1 MSTSIGRI
9 ACEAS
14 IFSIIDFQ
22 RSTLISLIGPP
33 SKVSSPLFFN
43 EVVAKFAAD
52 EVEEERVES
61 VWDSKEDKL
70 SSEELHKFVANE
82 CHIERL
88 KSLLLSTT
96 ITHTY

>member
-1 MSTSIGRI
+1 MSTSIGLI

-22 RSTLISLIGPP
+22 RSTVISLIGPP

-52 EVEEERVES
+52 EVEERVES

-70 SSEELHKFVANE
+70 SSAGDSEEAESSFVGTKTDGE
-82 CHIERL
+82 LIE
-88 KSLLLSTT
+88 KLL
-96 ITHTY
+96 